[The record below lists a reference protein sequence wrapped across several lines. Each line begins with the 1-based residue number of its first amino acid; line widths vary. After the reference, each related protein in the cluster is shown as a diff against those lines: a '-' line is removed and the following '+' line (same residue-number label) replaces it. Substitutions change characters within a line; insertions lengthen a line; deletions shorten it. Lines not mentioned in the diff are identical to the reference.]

1 MSAQRTRETVKAYID
16 ELVSFGDFAR
26 YFTDDVTVSFMGT
39 DRLVRGRDAARS
51 LITFMHEQAF
61 KTEVTLKGLACA
73 EQHAMLEAEFVGTH
87 IGEFEGIPASHRTVR
102 VPYSVAYDLAGDR
115 ISALRIYF
123 PLELL
128 IKQIIGV
135 AEPVA
140 TTAW

>member
-1 MSAQRTRETVKAYID
+1 MSVERTRETVKAYID

-39 DRLVRGRDAARS
+39 DRTIRGRDAARS
-51 LITFMHEQAF
+51 LITFVHEQAF
-61 KTEVTLKGLACA
+61 KTDVRLKGLACG
-73 EQHAMLEAEFVGTH
+73 EHQAMLEAEFAGTH

-115 ISALRIYF
+115 ISALRLYF
-123 PLELL
+123 PMELL
-128 IKQIIGV
+128 IRQISGA

-140 TTAW
+140 QSV